1 MTTLFVDMD
10 GVVSDFE
17 GYANQLI
24 DVDIKPGYRFS
35 QAEWERLRIQAPRIY
50 RHLEVL
56 PSARELISELKAIR
70 DEYAFNMVFLT
81 AVPHEN
87 DMPWA
92 YWDKIE
98 WACKHFPG
106 IPVWFGPYSHDK
118 QHHHKPGDILIDDRI
133 SNISEWPGLGILHD
147 HTKIDE
153 TLMTLRRYI
162 Y

>member
-24 DVDIKPGYRFS
+24 DIDIKPGYRFS

-56 PSARELISELKAIR
+56 PTANELIHELKLLR

-106 IPVWFGPYSHDK
+106 IPVWFGPYSHNK

-133 SNISEWPGLGILHD
+133 SNINEWPGVGILHKYQD
-147 HTKIDE
+147 IETTLE
-153 TLMTLRRYI
+153 TLRKHI
-162 Y
+162 N